1 MHSYNQPDVHVGDTA
16 RSSFQSSMTGSS
28 SVDPVSATERSS
40 VVTKSSSMTD
50 LLDTPIDDGEVS
62 VDDVMD
68 LYLNGFDDDPRP
80 IKSPIEEE
88 PDEEESYHDLSR
100 HPSAQSTGSPDS
112 YNPPDSEKSSYIIS
126 NDHPPQSP
134 TTPITPPAVEP
145 SPTTP
150 TFPFPP
156 PPKDKFAL
164 PDLLSMGIPPPLSP
178 VTAQRDQYGFKKKSQ
193 HITVEQYDTWYKSYA
208 PIVTYRRK
216 RWIDVLASN
225 GLNTT
230 DPASFPPKCS
240 KIRRYVRKGIPPELR
255 GAAWF
260 WYAGGYTHLNSNPGL
275 YRRLIETALKRPM
288 NDDKEHIERDLHRTF
303 PDNIHFKP
311 DASRAQPGT
320 ENGSSNPKY
329 AGAAPETPIVQSLR
343 RVLYAFAV
351 HNPRIGYT
359 QSLNFI
365 AGMFL
370 LFLPEEKAF
379 WMLHIITSEF
389 LPGTHE
395 VSLEGANADL
405 WILMVVLKES
415 LPAIYTK
422 VASQNPT
429 NSRSKPPIITAT
441 TRLPDITLGLTNW
454 LMSMFIS
461 SLPLETTL
469 RVWDILFYEGSRTFF
484 RVALAIF
491 RLNQKSILALSDP
504 MEIFQL
510 VQTAPKHMIDPNI
523 LITESFAKRFKLSE
537 ARLES
542 LRESRREVVRA
553 GKERLSYLVGPG
565 KMLAADDIIR
575 PSSPLPEAWRNL
587 KSHLHHAR

>member
-1 MHSYNQPDVHVGDTA
+1 MHSYNQPDLHFGDLS
-16 RSSFQSSMTGSS
+16 RSSLQSSMTGTSS
-28 SVDPVSATERSS
+28 TDPVSATERSS

-50 LLDTPIDDGEVS
+50 LLDTPADDGEMS

-68 LYLNGFDDDPRP
+68 LYLNGFADDPTP

-88 PDEEESYHDLSR
+88 PDEESYHALS
-100 HPSAQSTGSPDS
+100 PQQSAESARSPDS
-112 YNPPDSEKSSYIIS
+112 SHPPDSARSSKLAAT
-126 NDHPPQSP
+126 PSP
-134 TTPITPPAVEP
+134 VTPITPATIEP

-150 TFPFPP
+150 TFPPP
-156 PPKDKFAL
+156 APAPPSQDKFAL
-164 PDLLSMGIPPPLSP
+164 PDVLSVGVPPPLSP
-178 VTAQRDQYGFKKKSQ
+178 VTAERDLYGFQKSST
-193 HITVEQYDTWYKSYA
+193 HITREQYDTWYKSYA
-208 PIVTYRRK
+208 PYVIYRRK
-216 RWIDVLASN
+216 RWTDVLTAH
-225 GLNTT
+225 GLSTT
-230 DPASFPPKCS
+230 NPTSFPPRSS
-240 KIRRYVRKGIPPELR
+240 KIRRYVRKGVPPELR
-255 GAAWF
+255 GAVWF
-260 WYAGGYTHLNSNPGL
+260 WYADGHTHLNNNPGL
-275 YRRLIETALKRPM
+275 YRKLVEAALKRPM

-311 DASRAQPGT
+311 ESSKMESDS
-320 ENGSSNPKY
+320 EGSSNPKHM
-329 AGAAPETPIVQSLR
+329 GEAPEAPIIQSLR
-343 RVLYAFAV
+343 RVLYAFSV

-365 AGMFL
+365 TGMLL

-379 WMLHIITSEF
+379 WMLHIVTSTY

-415 LPAIYTK
+415 LPSVYTK
-422 VASQNPT
+422 VASPSPT
-429 NSRSKPPIITAT
+429 NSKSKPPIITAT

-469 RVWDILFYEGSRTFF
+469 RVWDILFYEGARTFF

-491 RLNQKSILALSDP
+491 RLNQKSILELSDP

-523 LITESFAKRFKLSE
+523 LATECFAKRFKLSQ

-542 LRESRREVVRA
+542 LRESRREIVRA
-553 GKERLSYLVGPG
+553 GKERISYLAGPG
-565 KMLAADDIIR
+565 KMLTSDEIR
-575 PSSPLPEAWRNL
+575 PSTPLPDAWRSL
-587 KSHLHHAR
+587 KSHLR